1 MLTCP
6 KCHAG
11 VPEGMRFC
19 LQCGASLAPTP
30 PPPAPPV
37 GICPPMPAASA
48 APPAAHAAPAPPAP
62 VTAPPPQKAASTVHL
77 KIAPT
82 PVMAPR
88 PEAAAEYARP
98 SLGDQMEEAD
108 DEWLKKSFE
117 RPVAPPGAVVCR
129 FCKGPLDLA
138 GEFCEQ
144 CGAPVTEAAPPGT
157 LKPQPQPAAPPV
169 PPPVTPAPP
178 PRNPAQAAPRLPA
191 KPAVLTG
198 PTHPMPR
205 RTPAPVVPTSPIT
218 PPAEEHPSGFVGRL
232 KGLFKK
238 G

>member
-30 PPPAPPV
+30 SPAARPV
-37 GICPPMPAASA
+37 GADPPMPAA
-48 APPAAHAAPAPPAP
+48 PLAPAPPAP
-62 VTAPPPQKAASTVHL
+62 AAAPPPKASPAPPL

-88 PEAAAEYARP
+88 PRAPAAYARP
-98 SLGDQMEEAD
+98 SLGDQMVEID
-108 DEWLKKSFE
+108 DELLKKSFE
-117 RPVAPPGAVVCR
+117 RPVTQPGAVVCR
-129 FCKGPLDLA
+129 FCKGPLDLD
-138 GEFCEQ
+138 GDFCEQ
-144 CGAPVTEAAPPGT
+144 CGAPLTEAAPPGT
-157 LKPQPQPAAPPV
+157 LKPKPQPVAPPV
-169 PPPVTPAPP
+169 PPPATVTPPSSKPMHAAPHSP
-178 PRNPAQAAPRLPA
+178 ANPAPDTEPTY
-191 KPAVLTG
+191 PT
-198 PTHPMPR
+198 PTH
-205 RTPAPVVPTSPIT
+205 TPAPVVPTSPPM
-218 PPAEEHPSGFVGRL
+218 PPAEEHPSGLVGRL